1 MALELNSSK
10 QPFVKIN
17 SPKYNLKF
25 PFERNFDLTDLML
38 FTKGDEP
45 YQHFANLRKNAP
57 IYFHETGPEDFEP
70 GFWVLTK
77 YKDIEFVSKN
87 QEIFSSQ
94 LAGGTALTHGF
105 EQQDD
110 LPLYRSTMD
119 HMLSL
124 DGMLHLSMRNPHMA
138 FFNPKYV
145 SNLRKKVELKVDQLL
160 NQIAPLGK
168 CNLVEAVSAEVPMF
182 TLCEMLGVPEE
193 DRSKIIEWMK
203 FLEMAQLIA
212 ATQAAEKGDIEFS
225 EEHTQAAPDPALVEM
240 FTNMVAEMFD
250 YGRTIL
256 ETRRKEPKDDLLSV
270 IANIEVEGEKLP
282 NEYLDGSWLLIIFAG
297 NDTTRNSISGTMNLL
312 SENPAQKNLVLNDKS
327 LLPNM
332 VHESIRMVSPV
343 RFMRRTTKCD
353 TQIGDQEIGPN
364 EKVSLWYGAANRDP
378 EIFTDP
384 DKFDVTRE
392 NAKKHLAFG
401 YGRHLCLGKHTANMQ
416 LEVVYE
422 KIFSRFPEME
432 QDGEMI
438 LTPNNFVNAIQD
450 VPVKFNPEK

>member
-17 SPKYNLKF
+17 SPKYDLKF

-45 YQHFANLRKNAP
+45 YKHFANLRKNAP
-57 IYFHETGPEDFEP
+57 VYFHETGPEDSEP

-77 YKDIEFVSKN
+77 YKDIELVSKN

-160 NQIAPLGK
+160 DQIAPLGR

-193 DRSKIIEWMK
+193 DRPKIIEWMK

-240 FTNMVAEMFD
+240 FSNMVAEMFD

-256 ETRRKEPKDDLLSV
+256 ETRRKDPKDDLLSV

-312 SENPAQKNLVLNDKS
+312 SENPDQKNLVLNDKS

-343 RFMRRTTKCD
+343 RYMRRTTKCD

>member
-1 MALELNSSK
+1 MALELNSTK

-17 SPKYNLKF
+17 APKYDLKF
-25 PFERNFDLTDLML
+25 PFERNFDLTDLLL
-38 FTKGDEP
+38 FTRVEEP
-45 YQHFANLRKNAP
+45 YQHFANLREKAP
-57 IYFHETGPEDFEP
+57 IYFHETGPEDSEP

-124 DGMLHLSMRNPHMA
+124 DGMLHLGIRNPHMT

-145 SNLRKKVELKVDQLL
+145 SNLRKKVELKVDELL
-160 NQIAPLGK
+160 DKIAPLGR
-168 CNLVEAVSAEVPMF
+168 CNLVDAVSAEVPMF

-193 DRSKIIEWMK
+193 DRPKIIEWMK

-212 ATQAAEKGDIEFS
+212 ATQAAQKGDIKFS

-240 FTNMVAEMFD
+240 FTNTVLEMFD

-256 ETRRKEPKDDLLSV
+256 ESRRKDPKDDLLSV
-270 IANIEVEGEKLP
+270 IANIEIEGEKLP

-312 SENPAQKNLVLNDKS
+312 SENPDQKSLVLNDKS

-332 VHESIRMVSPV
+332 IHESIRMVSPV

-353 TQIGDQEIGPN
+353 TQIGDQKIGPN

-378 EIFTDP
+378 EIFENPNKYDI
-384 DKFDVTRE
+384 TRE

-422 KIFSRFPEME
+422 KIFTRFPEME
-432 QDGEMI
+432 QDGDMI

-450 VPVKFNPEK
+450 VPVKFNPKK

>member
-45 YQHFANLRKNAP
+45 YQHFANLRNNAP
-57 IYFHETGPEDFEP
+57 VYFHETGPEDSEP

-145 SNLRKKVELKVDQLL
+145 SNLRKKVELKVDHLL
-160 NQIAPLGK
+160 DQIAPLGR

-193 DRSKIIEWMK
+193 DRPKIIEWMK

-225 EEHTQAAPDPALVEM
+225 EEHTQAAPDPALIEM

-256 ETRRKEPKDDLLSV
+256 ESRRKDPKDDLLSV

-312 SENPAQKNLVLNDKS
+312 SKNPDQKNLVLNDKS

-343 RFMRRTTKCD
+343 RYMRRTTKCD

-378 EIFTDP
+378 EIFTNP

-392 NAKKHLAFG
+392 NSKKHLAFG

>member
-1 MALELNSSK
+1 MALELNSDK

-45 YQHFANLRKNAP
+45 YQHFADLRDNAP
-57 IYFHETGPEDFEP
+57 VYYHETGTEDSEP

-160 NQIAPLGK
+160 DQIAPLGR
-168 CNLVEAVSAEVPMF
+168 CNLVDTVSAEVPMF

-193 DRSKIIEWMK
+193 DRPKIIEWMK

-250 YGRTIL
+250 YGRSIL
-256 ETRRKEPKDDLLSV
+256 ESRRKDPKDDLLSV
-270 IANIEVEGEKLP
+270 IANIEIEGEKLP

-297 NDTTRNSISGTMNLL
+297 NDL
-312 SENPAQKNLVLNDKS
+312 SLI
-327 LLPNM
+327 
-332 VHESIRMVSPV
+332 HI
-343 RFMRRTTKCD
+343 
-353 TQIGDQEIGPN
+353 
-364 EKVSLWYGAANRDP
+364 
-378 EIFTDP
+378 
-384 DKFDVTRE
+384 
-392 NAKKHLAFG
+392 
-401 YGRHLCLGKHTANMQ
+401 
-416 LEVVYE
+416 
-422 KIFSRFPEME
+422 
-432 QDGEMI
+432 
-438 LTPNNFVNAIQD
+438 
-450 VPVKFNPEK
+450 

>member
-1 MALELNSSK
+1 MALELNSTK

-25 PFERNFDLTDLML
+25 PFERNFDLTDLIL

-57 IYFHETGPEDFEP
+57 VYFHETGPEDSEP

-160 NQIAPLGK
+160 DQIAPLGR

-193 DRSKIIEWMK
+193 DRPKIIEWMK

-256 ETRRKEPKDDLLSV
+256 ESRRKNPKDDLLSV

-312 SENPAQKNLVLNDKS
+312 SENPDQKNLVLNDKS

-332 VHESIRMVSPV
+332 IHESIRMVSPV
-343 RFMRRTTKCD
+343 RYMRRTTKSD

-384 DKFDVTRE
+384 DKYDVTRE

-450 VPVKFNPEK
+450 VPVKFNPQK

>member
-45 YQHFANLRKNAP
+45 YKHFANLRKNAP
-57 IYFHETGPEDFEP
+57 VYFHETGPEDSEP

-160 NQIAPLGK
+160 DQIAPLGR

-193 DRSKIIEWMK
+193 DRPKIIEWMK

-312 SENPAQKNLVLNDKS
+312 SENPDQKNLVLNDKS

-343 RFMRRTTKCD
+343 RYMRRTTKCD

>member
-1 MALELNSSK
+1 MALELNSRK

-17 SPKYNLKF
+17 PPKYDLQF

-38 FTKGDEP
+38 FTRGEES
-45 YQHFANLRKNAP
+45 YQHFANLRNNAP
-57 IYFHETGPEDFEP
+57 VYFHETGPEDSEP

-94 LAGGTALTHGF
+94 LAGGTQLTHGF
-105 EQQDD
+105 ETQDD

-145 SNLRKKVELKVDQLL
+145 SNLRNKVELKVDELL
-160 NQIAPLGK
+160 DKIAPLGR
-168 CNLVEAVSAEVPMF
+168 CNFVEAVSAEVPMF

-193 DRSKIIEWMK
+193 DRPKIIEWMK

-212 ATQAAEKGDIEFS
+212 ATQVAEKSDVEFS
-225 EEHTQAAPDPALVEM
+225 EEHSQAAPDPALVEM
-240 FTNMVAEMFD
+240 FTNMVSEMFD
-250 YGRTIL
+250 YGRAIL
-256 ETRRKEPKDDLLSV
+256 ESRRKDPKDDLLSV

-312 SENPAQKNLVLNDKS
+312 SENPDQKNLVLNDKS

-343 RFMRRTTKCD
+343 RYMRRTSKCD

-384 DKFDVTRE
+384 NTYDVTRE

-450 VPVKFNPEK
+450 VPVKFNPK

>member
-1 MALELNSSK
+1 MVLELNSSK

-17 SPKYNLKF
+17 SPKYNLQF

-45 YQHFANLRKNAP
+45 YQHFANLRNNAP
-57 IYFHETGPEDFEP
+57 VYFHETGPEDSEP

-124 DGMLHLSMRNPHMA
+124 DGMLHLSMRNPHMS

-160 NQIAPLGK
+160 DQIAPLGR

-193 DRSKIIEWMK
+193 DRPKIIEWMK

-256 ETRRKEPKDDLLSV
+256 ESRRKDPKDDLLSV

-312 SENPAQKNLVLNDKS
+312 SENPDQKNLVLNDKN

-343 RFMRRTTKCD
+343 RYMRRTTKCD

-450 VPVKFNPEK
+450 VPVKFNQK

>member
-45 YQHFANLRKNAP
+45 YQHFANLRNNAP
-57 IYFHETGPEDFEP
+57 VYFHETGPEDSEP

-160 NQIAPLGK
+160 NQIAPLGR
-168 CNLVEAVSAEVPMF
+168 CNLVETVSAEVPMF

-193 DRSKIIEWMK
+193 DRPKIIEWMK

-256 ETRRKEPKDDLLSV
+256 ESRRKDPKDDLLSV

-312 SENPAQKNLVLNDKS
+312 SENPDQKNLVLNDKS

-343 RFMRRTTKCD
+343 RYMRRTTKCD

>member
-45 YQHFANLRKNAP
+45 YQHFANLRNNAP
-57 IYFHETGPEDFEP
+57 VYFHETGPEDSEP

-160 NQIAPLGK
+160 DQIAPLGR

-182 TLCEMLGVPEE
+182 TLCEMLGVPDE
-193 DRSKIIEWMK
+193 DRPKIIEWMK

-256 ETRRKEPKDDLLSV
+256 ESRRKDPKDDLLSV

-312 SENPAQKNLVLNDKS
+312 SENPDQKNLVLNDKS

-343 RFMRRTTKCD
+343 RYMRRTTKCD

-378 EIFTDP
+378 EIFTNP

>member
-17 SPKYNLKF
+17 SPKYDLQF

-38 FTKGDEP
+38 FTRGEES
-45 YQHFANLRKNAP
+45 YQHFANLRDNAP
-57 IYFHETGPEDFEP
+57 VYFHETGPEDSEP

-94 LAGGTALTHGF
+94 LAGGTQLTHGF
-105 EQQDD
+105 ETQDD

-145 SNLRKKVELKVDQLL
+145 SNLRNKVELKVDELL
-160 NQIAPLGK
+160 DKIAPLGR
-168 CNLVEAVSAEVPMF
+168 CNFVEAVSAEVPMF

-193 DRSKIIEWMK
+193 DRPKIIEWMK

-212 ATQAAEKGDIEFS
+212 ATQVAEKSDVKFS
-225 EEHTQAAPDPALVEM
+225 EEHSQAAPDPALVEM
-240 FTNMVAEMFD
+240 FTNMVSEMFD
-250 YGRTIL
+250 YGRAIL
-256 ETRRKEPKDDLLSV
+256 ESRRKDPKDDLLSV

-312 SENPAQKNLVLNDKS
+312 SENPDQKNLVLNDKS

-343 RFMRRTTKCD
+343 RYMRRTSKCD

-384 DKFDVTRE
+384 NTYDVTRE

-450 VPVKFNPEK
+450 VPVKFNPK

>member
-1 MALELNSSK
+1 MALELYSSK

-25 PFERNFDLTDLML
+25 PFERNFDLTDLMH

-45 YQHFANLRKNAP
+45 YQHFANLRNNAP
-57 IYFHETGPEDFEP
+57 VYFHETGPEDSEP

-77 YKDIEFVSKN
+77 YQDIEFVSKN

-160 NQIAPLGK
+160 DQIAPFGR
-168 CNLVEAVSAEVPMF
+168 CNLVETVSAEVPMF
-182 TLCEMLGVPEE
+182 ILSEMLGVPEE
-193 DRSKIIEWMK
+193 DRPKIIEWMK

-256 ETRRKEPKDDLLSV
+256 ESRRKDPKDDLLSV

-312 SENPAQKNLVLNDKS
+312 SENPDQKNLVLNDKS

-343 RFMRRTTKCD
+343 RYMRRTTKCD

-378 EIFTDP
+378 EIFTNP
-384 DKFDVTRE
+384 NKFDVTRE

-432 QDGEMI
+432 HDGEMI

>member
-45 YQHFANLRKNAP
+45 YQHFANLRNNAP
-57 IYFHETGPEDFEP
+57 VYFHETGPEDSEP

-160 NQIAPLGK
+160 DQIAPLGR
-168 CNLVEAVSAEVPMF
+168 CNLVETVSAEVPMF

-193 DRSKIIEWMK
+193 DRPKIIEWMK

-212 ATQAAEKGDIEFS
+212 ATQVAEKGDIEFS

-256 ETRRKEPKDDLLSV
+256 ESRRKDPKDDLLSV

-312 SENPAQKNLVLNDKS
+312 SENPDQKNLVLNDKS

-343 RFMRRTTKCD
+343 RYMRRTTKCD

-378 EIFTDP
+378 EIFTNP

>member
-1 MALELNSSK
+1 MALELNSDK

-17 SPKYNLKF
+17 PPKYNLKF

-38 FTKGDEP
+38 FTRGDEP
-45 YQHFANLRKNAP
+45 YQHFADLRDNAP
-57 IYFHETGPEDFEP
+57 VYYHETGPEDSEP

-124 DGMLHLSMRNPHMA
+124 DGMLHLGMRNPHMA

-160 NQIAPLGK
+160 DQIAPLGR
-168 CNLVEAVSAEVPMF
+168 CNLVDAVSAEVPMF

-193 DRSKIIEWMK
+193 DRPKIIEWMK

-250 YGRTIL
+250 YGRSIL
-256 ETRRKEPKDDLLSV
+256 ESRRKDPKDDLLSV
-270 IANIEVEGEKLP
+270 IANIEIEGEKLP

-312 SENPAQKNLVLNDKS
+312 SEHPDQKNLILNDKN

-343 RFMRRTTKCD
+343 RYMRRTTKCD

>member
-1 MALELNSSK
+1 MALQLNSSK

-45 YQHFANLRKNAP
+45 YQHFANLRNNAP
-57 IYFHETGPEDFEP
+57 VYFHETGPEDSEP

-160 NQIAPLGK
+160 DQIAPLGR
-168 CNLVEAVSAEVPMF
+168 CNLVETVSAEVPMF

-193 DRSKIIEWMK
+193 DRPKIIEWMK

-256 ETRRKEPKDDLLSV
+256 ESRRKDPKDDLLSV

-312 SENPAQKNLVLNDKS
+312 SENPDQKNLVLNDKS

-343 RFMRRTTKCD
+343 RYMRRTTKCD

-378 EIFTDP
+378 EIFTNP

>member
-45 YQHFANLRKNAP
+45 YQHFANLRNNAP
-57 IYFHETGPEDFEP
+57 VYFHETGPEDSEP

-138 FFNPKYV
+138 YFNPKYV

-160 NQIAPLGK
+160 DQIAPLGR
-168 CNLVEAVSAEVPMF
+168 CNLVETVSAEVPMF

-193 DRSKIIEWMK
+193 DRPKIIEWMK

-212 ATQAAEKGDIEFS
+212 ATQAVEKGDIEFS
-225 EEHTQAAPDPALVEM
+225 EEHTQAAPDPALVEI

-256 ETRRKEPKDDLLSV
+256 ESRRKDPKDDLLSV

-312 SENPAQKNLVLNDKS
+312 SENPDQKNLVLNDKS

-343 RFMRRTTKCD
+343 RYMRRTTKCD

-378 EIFTDP
+378 EIFTNP

>member
-25 PFERNFDLTDLML
+25 SFERNFDLTDLML

-45 YQHFANLRKNAP
+45 YQHFANLRNNAP
-57 IYFHETGPEDFEP
+57 VYFHETGPEDSEP

-160 NQIAPLGK
+160 DQIAPLGR
-168 CNLVEAVSAEVPMF
+168 CNLVETVSAEVPMF

-193 DRSKIIEWMK
+193 DRPKIIEWMK

-225 EEHTQAAPDPALVEM
+225 EEHTQEAPDPALVEM

-256 ETRRKEPKDDLLSV
+256 ESRRKDPKDDLLSV

-312 SENPAQKNLVLNDKS
+312 SENPDQKNLVLNDKS

-343 RFMRRTTKCD
+343 RYMRRTTKCD

-378 EIFTDP
+378 EIFTNP
-384 DKFDVTRE
+384 NKFDVTRE

-438 LTPNNFVNAIQD
+438 LTPNNFVNAIQE

>member
-17 SPKYNLKF
+17 SPKYDLKF
-25 PFERNFDLTDLML
+25 PFERNFDLTDLIL

-45 YQHFANLRKNAP
+45 YQHFANLRNNAP
-57 IYFHETGPEDFEP
+57 VYFHETGPEDSEP

-124 DGMLHLSMRNPHMA
+124 DGMLHLSMRNPHMT

-160 NQIAPLGK
+160 DQIAPLGR

-193 DRSKIIEWMK
+193 DRPKIIEWMK

-225 EEHTQAAPDPALVEM
+225 EEHTQAAPDPALIEM

-256 ETRRKEPKDDLLSV
+256 ESRRKDPKDDLLSV

-312 SENPAQKNLVLNDKS
+312 SKNPDQKNLVLNDKS

-343 RFMRRTTKCD
+343 RYMRRTTKCD

-364 EKVSLWYGAANRDP
+364 EKVSLWFGAANRDP
-378 EIFTDP
+378 EIFTNP

-392 NAKKHLAFG
+392 NAKKHLAIG

>member
-45 YQHFANLRKNAP
+45 YQHFANLRNNAP
-57 IYFHETGPEDFEP
+57 VYFHETGPEDSEP

-145 SNLRKKVELKVDQLL
+145 SNLRKKLELKVDQLL
-160 NQIAPLGK
+160 DQIAPLGR
-168 CNLVEAVSAEVPMF
+168 CNLVETVSAEVPMF

-193 DRSKIIEWMK
+193 DRPKIIEWMK

-256 ETRRKEPKDDLLSV
+256 ESRRKDPKDDLLSV

-312 SENPAQKNLVLNDKS
+312 SENPDQKNLVLNDKS

-343 RFMRRTTKCD
+343 RYMRRTTKCD
-353 TQIGDQEIGPN
+353 TQIGDQEMGPN

-378 EIFTDP
+378 EIFTNP

-401 YGRHLCLGKHTANMQ
+401 YGRHLCLSLIH
-416 LEVVYE
+416 
-422 KIFSRFPEME
+422 I
-432 QDGEMI
+432 
-438 LTPNNFVNAIQD
+438 
-450 VPVKFNPEK
+450 

>member
-38 FTKGDEP
+38 FTRGDEP
-45 YQHFANLRKNAP
+45 YQHFANLRNNAP
-57 IYFHETGPEDFEP
+57 VYFHETGPEDSEP

-160 NQIAPLGK
+160 DQIAPLGR
-168 CNLVEAVSAEVPMF
+168 CNLVETVSAEVPMF

-193 DRSKIIEWMK
+193 DRPKIIEWMK

-256 ETRRKEPKDDLLSV
+256 ESRRKNPKDDLLSV

-312 SENPAQKNLVLNDKS
+312 SENPDQKNLVLNDKS

-343 RFMRRTTKCD
+343 RYMRRTTKCD

-378 EIFTDP
+378 EIFTNP

>member
-160 NQIAPLGK
+160 DQIAPLGR

-193 DRSKIIEWMK
+193 DRPKIIEWMK

-256 ETRRKEPKDDLLSV
+256 ESRRKNPKDDLLSV

-312 SENPAQKNLVLNDKS
+312 SENPDQKNLVLNDKS

-332 VHESIRMVSPV
+332 IHESIRMVSPV
-343 RFMRRTTKCD
+343 RYMRRTTKSD

-384 DKFDVTRE
+384 DKYDVTRE

-450 VPVKFNPEK
+450 VPVKFNPQK

>member
-45 YQHFANLRKNAP
+45 YQHFANLRNNAP
-57 IYFHETGPEDFEP
+57 VYFHETGPEDSEP

-160 NQIAPLGK
+160 DQIAPLGR
-168 CNLVEAVSAEVPMF
+168 CNLVETVSAEVPMF

-193 DRSKIIEWMK
+193 DRPKIIEWMK

-225 EEHTQAAPDPALVEM
+225 EEYTQAAPDPALVEM

-256 ETRRKEPKDDLLSV
+256 ESRRKDPKDDLLSV

-312 SENPAQKNLVLNDKS
+312 SENPDQKNLVLNDKS

-343 RFMRRTTKCD
+343 RYMRRTTKCD

-378 EIFTDP
+378 EIFTNP

>member
-45 YQHFANLRKNAP
+45 YQHFANLRNNAP
-57 IYFHETGPEDFEP
+57 VYFHETGPEDSEP

-160 NQIAPLGK
+160 DQIAPLGR
-168 CNLVEAVSAEVPMF
+168 CNLVETVSAEVPMF

-193 DRSKIIEWMK
+193 DRPKIIEWMK

-212 ATQAAEKGDIEFS
+212 ATQAAEKGDIEVS

-256 ETRRKEPKDDLLSV
+256 ESRRKDPKDDLLSV

-312 SENPAQKNLVLNDKS
+312 SENPDQKNLVLNDKS

-343 RFMRRTTKCD
+343 RYMRRTTKCD

-378 EIFTDP
+378 EIFTNP

>member
-160 NQIAPLGK
+160 NQIAPLGR

-193 DRSKIIEWMK
+193 DRPKIIEWMK

-225 EEHTQAAPDPALVEM
+225 EEQTQAAPDPALVEM

-256 ETRRKEPKDDLLSV
+256 ESRRKDPKDDLLSV
-270 IANIEVEGEKLP
+270 IANIEIEGENLP

-312 SENPAQKNLVLNDKS
+312 SENPDQKNLVLNDKS

-343 RFMRRTTKCD
+343 RYMRRTTKCD

>member
-45 YQHFANLRKNAP
+45 YQHFANLRNNAP
-57 IYFHETGPEDFEP
+57 VYFHETGPEDSEP

-160 NQIAPLGK
+160 DQIAPFGR
-168 CNLVEAVSAEVPMF
+168 CNLVETVSAEVPMF

-193 DRSKIIEWMK
+193 DRPKIIEWMK

-256 ETRRKEPKDDLLSV
+256 ESRRKDPKDDLLSV

-312 SENPAQKNLVLNDKS
+312 SENPDQKNLVLNDKS

-343 RFMRRTTKCD
+343 RYMRRTTKCD

-378 EIFTDP
+378 EIFTNP

-392 NAKKHLAFG
+392 NAK
-401 YGRHLCLGKHTANMQ
+401 N
-416 LEVVYE
+416 
-422 KIFSRFPEME
+422 
-432 QDGEMI
+432 I
-438 LTPNNFVNAIQD
+438 LPLVTDDTCA
-450 VPVKFNPEK
+450 

>member
-45 YQHFANLRKNAP
+45 YQHFANLRNNAP
-57 IYFHETGPEDFEP
+57 VYFHETGPEDSEP

-145 SNLRKKVELKVDQLL
+145 SNLRKKVEVKVDQLL
-160 NQIAPLGK
+160 DQIAPLGR
-168 CNLVEAVSAEVPMF
+168 CNLVETVSAEVPMF

-193 DRSKIIEWMK
+193 DRPKIIEWMK

-256 ETRRKEPKDDLLSV
+256 ESRRKDPKDDLLSV

-312 SENPAQKNLVLNDKS
+312 SENPDQKNLVLNDKS

-343 RFMRRTTKCD
+343 RYMRRTTKCD

-378 EIFTDP
+378 EIFTNP

>member
-1 MALELNSSK
+1 MVLELNSSK

-17 SPKYNLKF
+17 SPKYNLQF

-38 FTKGDEP
+38 FTRGEEP
-45 YQHFANLRKNAP
+45 YQHFANLRDNAP
-57 IYFHETGPEDFEP
+57 VYFHETGPEDSES

-94 LAGGTALTHGF
+94 LAGGTQLTHGF
-105 EQQDD
+105 EAHDD

-145 SNLRKKVELKVDQLL
+145 SNLRKKVELKVDELL
-160 NQIAPLGK
+160 DKIAPLGR
-168 CNLVEAVSAEVPMF
+168 CNLVEAISAEVPMF

-193 DRSKIIEWMK
+193 DRPKIIEWMK

-212 ATQAAEKGDIEFS
+212 ATQVAEKSNVEFS
-225 EEHTQAAPDPALVEM
+225 EEHSQAAPDPALVEM
-240 FTNMVAEMFD
+240 FTNMVSEMFD

-256 ETRRKEPKDDLLSV
+256 ESRRKDPKDDLLSV

-312 SENPAQKNLVLNDKS
+312 SENPDQKNLVLNDKS

-343 RFMRRTTKCD
+343 RYMRRTSKCD

-384 DKFDVTRE
+384 NTYDVTRE

-422 KIFSRFPEME
+422 KIFSRFPEMK

-450 VPVKFNPEK
+450 VPVKFNPK

>member
-45 YQHFANLRKNAP
+45 YQHFANLRNNAP
-57 IYFHETGPEDFEP
+57 VYFHETGPEDSEP

-160 NQIAPLGK
+160 DQIAPLGR
-168 CNLVEAVSAEVPMF
+168 CNLVETVSAEVPMF

-193 DRSKIIEWMK
+193 DRPKIIEWMK

-256 ETRRKEPKDDLLSV
+256 ESRRKDPKDDLLSV

-312 SENPAQKNLVLNDKS
+312 SENPDQKNLVLNDKS

-343 RFMRRTTKCD
+343 RYMRRTTKCD

-378 EIFTDP
+378 EIFTNP

-450 VPVKFNPEK
+450 VPVKFNPE